1 MKILE
6 MRVMILLN
14 GDCLEVMPKLV
25 KNNSVNL
32 VITSPPYNT
41 SSKYGST
48 KDYKQRYDF
57 YLDQVNNHEYINWTI
72 NIFNELDRVLMKNG
86 CVLYNISYGNGNADL
101 LWLTIA
107 KIIEK
112 TNFCVADCIIWKKKS
127 AIPNNTS
134 SNKLTRICEFVFV
147 LCRKEEYKT
156 FLCNKK
162 IKSKSKTG
170 QSYYHSAFNF
180 VEARNNDE
188 VCDLNKATYSSE
200 LVEQLIKIYSTSELD
215 VILDPFMGT
224 GTTGVACL
232 ELKRKFIGIELS
244 SKQYEYAKERLQN
257 IGVRKKKLF

>member
-1 MKILE
+1 
-6 MRVMILLN
+6 MILLN

-25 KNNSVNL
+25 KDNSVNL

-41 SSKYGST
+41 SRNSGTMENYNK
-48 KDYKQRYDF
+48 RYDF
-57 YLDQVNNHEYINWTI
+57 YLDNFNNREYIDWTI

-86 CVLYNISYGNGNADL
+86 CVLYNISYGNENADL

-107 KIIEK
+107 EIIEK
-112 TNFCVADCIIWKKKS
+112 TNFCVADCIVWKKKS
-127 AIPNNTS
+127 ALPNNVS

-147 LCRKEEYKT
+147 LCRKDEYNT

-170 QSYYHSAFNF
+170 QSYYNNMFNI
-180 VEARNNDE
+180 VEARNNDGA
-188 VCDLNKATYSSE
+188 CDLNKATYSSE
-200 LVEQLIKIYSTSELD
+200 LVEKLVQMYSTSESD

-232 ELKRKFIGIELS
+232 ELKREFIGIELS
-244 SKQYEYAKERLQN
+244 PKQYEYAKERLQS
-257 IGVRKKKLF
+257 IGVRKRKLF